1 MATRDNKRAL
11 KVIRSLHSSRQK
23 QVGQIDVLCR
33 DMVSAHREFSTKL
46 ATVNFVTSYYES
58 LLGCT
63 GLDDLLDTAVRCIR
77 ESVKE
82 ADAAV
87 FLLSE
92 NGFDVHM
99 ADTGVA
105 DPVEKRQFQHWFTPE
120 VVQSISQM
128 NRICSLEQLLRM
140 GLQGSPA
147 VLKTISLVAIPI
159 SLVAIPLGRF
169 GQAVGF
175 ILVYRPAHRP
185 LRPEE
190 LSPLAAISVG
200 LRQAIGSFQ
209 RTPSSHSIHPR

>member
-11 KVIRSLHSSRQK
+11 KVIRSLHTCQK
-23 QVGQIDVLCR
+23 KQASKIDVLCR

-46 ATVNFVTSYYES
+46 AALSFAASYYES

-63 GLDDLLDTAVRCIR
+63 DLDDLLDTAVQGIR
-77 ESVKE
+77 ETVKE
-82 ADAAV
+82 TDAAI

-92 NGFDVHM
+92 NGFDVHI

-105 DPVEKRQFQHWFTPE
+105 DPVEKRQFQHWFTRE
-120 VVQSISQM
+120 LVNSVSQM

-147 VLKTISLVAIPI
+147 VLKTISLA
-159 SLVAIPLGRF
+159 AIPLGRF

-175 ILVYRPAHRP
+175 VLVYRPAHLP
-185 LRPEE
+185 LQTEE
-190 LSPLAAISVG
+190 LSRLAAVSTG
-200 LRQAIGSFQ
+200 LREAIDSFQ
-209 RTPSSHSIHPR
+209 DTPSVNSIQP